1 MVINNELYL
10 SELDMIGDADF
21 GINVS
26 RGFRMILEQFAQLPD
41 PDIGTILKTAGDV
54 FVFDIG
60 ATIGG
65 YLGRSFQKAAN
76 EMQGKLTLTATEF
89 VDIFSIMLAY
99 IKEKGGAKVGDKTL
113 IDALEPAVDA
123 GKSEVASSVGDVCEV
138 INKMAR
144 AADEGAKNTANL
156 ISRLGRSSYIG
167 ERSRGKMDPGAKLI
181 SLILDSMKDSASIA

>member
-1 MVINNELYL
+1 MIIDNELYL

-26 RGFRMILEQFAQLPD
+26 RGFRMILEQFAQLSD
-41 PDIGTILKTAGDV
+41 PDIGTILKTAGNV

-65 YLGRSFQKAAN
+65 YIGRAFQKAAN
-76 EMQGKLTLTATEF
+76 EMEGKITLTATEF
-89 VDIFSIMLAY
+89 VEIFSIMLAY

-113 IDALEPAVDA
+113 IDALEPAVAA
-123 GKSEVASSVGDVCEV
+123 GKSEVASGVRDVREV
-138 INKMAR
+138 IDKMAG

-156 ISRLGRSSYIG
+156 VSRVGRSSYIG
-167 ERSRGKMDPGAKLI
+167 ERSRGTMDPGAILI
-181 SLILDSMKDSASIA
+181 SLLLGSMKDSASIS